1 MDASLAIRHVIYKHF
16 NDPDLTFTNDQVLD
30 IMIKDDMV
38 EAACSVDDVEDDFQN
53 LCRTGVVRNIAQNFT
68 TMYLKLF
75 TPLQLVQCKECG
87 QIPLHSEEPRV
98 CIICGVSVTQ

>member
-1 MDASLAIRHVIYKHF
+1 MDTSLAIRRVIYEHF

-38 EAACSVDDVEDDFQN
+38 EAACTVDDVEDDFQN
-53 LCRTGVVRNIAQNFT
+53 LCRAGVVRNIAQNFT

-87 QIPLHSEEPRV
+87 QIPLYSEEPRV
-98 CIICGVSVTQ
+98 CIVCGVVVTQ